1 MSSAH
6 ATIAAAAAAWIAMTF
21 PAAAEPPARQADIP
35 SGDVWVTPDA
45 PRVVPSQ
52 AARNEPDYRQLPT
65 GDFWPAEET
74 VTRAAETPA
83 PPLKKSAWEE
93 VATGK

>member
-1 MSSAH
+1 
-6 ATIAAAAAAWIAMTF
+6 MTF
-21 PAAAEPPARQADIP
+21 PAAAEPAGRQADIP

-45 PRVVPSQ
+45 PRAVPPQ

-83 PPLKKSAWEE
+83 PQPKRSAREE